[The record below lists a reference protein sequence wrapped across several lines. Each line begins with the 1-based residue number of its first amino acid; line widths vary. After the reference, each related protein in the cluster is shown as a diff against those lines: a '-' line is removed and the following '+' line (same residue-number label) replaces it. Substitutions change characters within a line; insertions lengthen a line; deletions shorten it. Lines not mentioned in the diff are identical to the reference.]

1 MTWQEFQIEI
11 AQGPIAN
18 MPLERLEQLA
28 AFSLPP
34 EAEVQ
39 KRDTLND
46 SKRLIHQE
54 IANRNAV
61 STRREEVSF
70 RRQERHQ
77 SDRQHLEHVAQS
89 SHMHITQMERADAA
103 FAFHRKFIWIACLV
117 AIASALLAWFSLWT
131 QRRETQR
138 TLDSL
143 RERVEAL
150 ETNPGTAPR

>member
-1 MTWQEFQIEI
+1 MTWQQFQTEI
-11 AQGPIAN
+11 TQGPVAK
-18 MPLERLEQLA
+18 MPLEHLEQLA

-34 EAEVQ
+34 DAEVRQ
-39 KRDTLND
+39 RDTLNE

-61 STRREEVSF
+61 SNRREEVSF

-77 SDRQHLEHVAQS
+77 SDRQHLDQVAQS
-89 SHMHITQMERADAA
+89 SRMHITQMERADAA
-103 FAFHRKFIWIACLV
+103 FVLHRRFIWIACVV
-117 AIASALLAWFSLWT
+117 AIASALSAWFSLWT

-143 RERVEAL
+143 RERVESL
-150 ETNPGTAPR
+150 ESKPAAAPR